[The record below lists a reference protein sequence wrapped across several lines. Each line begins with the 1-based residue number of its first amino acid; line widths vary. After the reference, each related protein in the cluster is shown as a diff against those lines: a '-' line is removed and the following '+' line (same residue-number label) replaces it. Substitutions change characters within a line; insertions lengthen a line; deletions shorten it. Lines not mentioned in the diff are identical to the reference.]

1 MVFLAA
7 RKIFQP
13 VFVFNGNDNPAAGSQ
28 VLFNQIQ
35 KIFKGRFT
43 SHVALS
49 VLKHAD
55 QKNIIEIVRQIRFN
69 VLEIA
74 HMDSHIF
81 TFRMAVGIYH
91 APLFGKVHTG
101 HLPRFPGKSAR
112 NGAAAASHL
121 QHLFRVLHGN
131 PVHNVFPE
139 RG

>member
-28 VLFNQIQ
+28 VLFNHIQ

-74 HMDSHIF
+74 HMDGHIF
-81 TFRMAVGIYH
+81 TFRMAVSIYH
-91 APLFGKVHTG
+91 APLFRKVYTG